1 MSEVG
6 TDSGIDVGRS
16 WGSKSVTHGHL
27 GHFSKAAGSRMRSF
41 QQLARIG
48 RRLGRVAL
56 VLFSSAFLVVV
67 AMALVVSIVSI
78 LLAADLDPSY
88 SVWVRGFVAN
98 IVPLFV
104 GLVMILIGFGINVRR
119 TKAIH

>member
-1 MSEVG
+1 
-6 TDSGIDVGRS
+6 
-16 WGSKSVTHGHL
+16 
-27 GHFSKAAGSRMRSF
+27 MRSF